1 MATTPGKPRTSGIPA
16 RSAIP
21 TPGRARAASG
31 SAPSAPSMPPMPDMS
46 TFEAAVR
53 HNDPA
58 SHRTTP
64 HSVYSTLSPESVAR
78 SGRRSVASNASS
90 SSATPAS
97 APIPAPR
104 YSTPTVSTTRR
115 SQSRQSDVFARS
127 SSRAGAGGPF
137 EPEVGDGVRLESH
150 GFEGVLRFVGEIDGK
165 PGLWAG
171 VELSGGFAGKGKN
184 DGSVN
189 GVYYFHC
196 PPACGVFA
204 KYDKLSPPTVG
215 PGAYSRPSSVASSR
229 GGRQTP
235 SFSLSQSTSGR
246 VTPSSSAGFSSGR
259 VTPASRIGQRT
270 PSARTRTKT
279 APVDNSLST
288 SSIGTPGFGLNSKTP
303 RPGIPSKPGVGIG
316 LPSTTPTKS
325 RPSLT
330 GPNGKR
336 IPSAIAMPPPA
347 SPASAASRTYTPLSA
362 YDRDEEDHTVVRRL
376 GGAGQ
381 NTDIAENN
389 KAIQDRIAALTNGQ
403 ILPPVRSSSRA
414 SIAADESEVL
424 MSSQTQSSFPSAT
437 SQSFSISSQT
447 HNQAEMDAL
456 VADNARLRGL
466 LSSAQSEEEQ
476 HARRADELRA
486 DRDAAAERARAM
498 ERELAEL
505 RERVEEERAGRDAL
519 VPREDAERAMKEAE
533 EAKREAEAVR
543 AQLDASQKEAEDA
556 RLAAEAARS
565 AAEEQGARASE
576 LDTRAA
582 ELEARERD
590 AAARAQG
597 LEDLKNELESE
608 VDALRAAGQE
618 TIALYEERLSEA
630 EQRRYELEDALAS
643 ARRLSLA
650 AAEPASPGTRARA
663 AASAAEIERDEL
675 KDTVAHLQRKLAGAE
690 DALEEARAGAERDEG
705 AYRERQGRWREKEEG
720 WRREREEAG
729 RELERIRREADA
741 AKARVEEVEEAF
753 REGTVAL
760 ENARAEIEGL
770 RAELADLESARGHA
784 GQGEGEAESL
794 REKVKALTAELD
806 GVRKKANRDV
816 PVGGSESG
824 HGHRDS
830 RSEGMGKEL
839 AGLKHIVSEQQKELA
854 SLAQANKVLESEN
867 RLLLSETEQLREEMR
882 ALEDSVERS
891 IAREEAA
898 LASPAP
904 GDDSALAQ
912 QVKDMRVRH
921 EAELEALR
929 KRQSEAEMKAAR
941 TIHDLNKEIGELEAL
956 VESKIYRE
964 DELEQEVERW
974 RAKAARKS
982 SRGGAPPPPPAED
995 ARRGSIASVSAST
1008 NPRASIA
1015 SSIGG
1020 SSVNGH
1026 GVEPGVEVCEICEQ
1040 PGHDIFTCEALK
1052 GSGAPVGAP
1061 PAGGAEVPDVFCED
1075 CEGYGHTAA
1084 ECPHSLDVF

>member
-31 SAPSAPSMPPMPDMS
+31 SAPSAPVMPQMPDMN
-46 TFEAAVR
+46 TFEAAMR
-53 HNDPA
+53 AHDPA
-58 SHRTTP
+58 THRTTP
-64 HSVYSTLSPESVAR
+64 HSMYSTLSPESVAR

-90 SSATPAS
+90 SSATPA
-97 APIPAPR
+97 PIAAPR
-104 YSTPTVSTTRR
+104 YSTPTVSTQRR

-127 SSRAGAGGPF
+127 SSRAGAGGAGGAF

-189 GVYYFHC
+189 GVYYFRC

-279 APVDNSLST
+279 APDNSLST

-303 RPGIPSKPGVGIG
+303 RPGMSSKPGVGLG
-316 LPSTTPTKS
+316 LPSTTPTKP
-325 RPSLT
+325 RQSLT
-330 GPNGKR
+330 GLNANGKR

-347 SPASAASRTYTPLSA
+347 SPASASRAYTPLSA
-362 YDRDEEDHTVVRRL
+362 YDPSEDVTVVRRL
-376 GGAGQ
+376 DSGGAR
-381 NTDIAENN
+381 DEIAENN
-389 KAIQDRIAALTNGQ
+389 RAIQDRIAALTNGQ
-403 ILPPVRSSSRA
+403 IIPARSSSRA
-414 SIAADESEVL
+414 STAADDSDIL

-437 SQSFSISSQT
+437 SQSFSVSGQN

-466 LSSAQSEEEQ
+466 LSSARGEEEE
-476 HARRADELRA
+476 HARRADELRF

-519 VPREDAERAMKEAE
+519 VPREDAERALKEAD
-533 EAKREAEAVR
+533 EAKQQAEAVR
-543 AQLDASQKEAEDA
+543 VQLQALQKDADDA
-556 RLAAEAARS
+556 RLAAEEARA
-565 AAEEQGARASE
+565 AAEEQSARAAE
-576 LDTRAA
+576 FDTRAA
-582 ELEARERD
+582 ELAERERE
-590 AAARAQG
+590 AAVRAQG
-597 LEDLKNELESE
+597 LEDMKNELESE

-650 AAEPASPGTRARA
+650 ASEPASPGTRARA

-675 KDTVAHLQRKLAGAE
+675 KEHVAHLQKKLAGSE
-690 DALEEARAGAERDEG
+690 DVIEELRAGVERDEG
-705 AYRERQGRWREKEEG
+705 AYRERVGRWREKEEG

-729 RELERIRREADA
+729 RELERVRREADA
-741 AKARVEEVEEAF
+741 ARARVEEVEEAF

-784 GQGEGEAESL
+784 HNGAEGEGEVDGL
-794 REKVKALTAELD
+794 REKVKALTVELE

-816 PVGGSESG
+816 PVEGASG

-830 RSEGMGKEL
+830 RSDGKEL

-854 SLAQANKVLESEN
+854 GLAQANKVLESEN

-921 EAELEALR
+921 EAELDALR
-929 KRQSEAEMKAAR
+929 KRQSEAEMKSAR

-964 DELEQEVERW
+964 DELEQEVERL

-982 SRGGAPPPPPAED
+982 SRSGAPPPPPAED
-995 ARRGSIASVSAST
+995 ARRGSIALVSTT
-1008 NPRASIA
+1008 NPRASIS
-1015 SSIGG
+1015 SSIAG

-1026 GVEPGVEVCEICEQ
+1026 GDVGPGVEVCEICEQ

-1052 GSGAPVGAP
+1052 GSGAPVGP
-1061 PAGGAEVPDVFCED
+1061 PPSGGADVPDVFCED

-1084 ECPHSLDVF
+1084 ECPPSLDVF